1 MAPPTEEVVAASQ
14 GNGDALP
21 KSKRAQRR
29 ENKKLN
35 KQKLKEQEATI
46 AQKLEQVAALEAK
59 RAAEVVEYVAP
70 DDLEVADNHP
80 DIGEFKRIFGAYAT
94 PEELSAERKRVE
106 DDDDDEQPRERKQR
120 PADEEVEG
128 VVEKPP
134 PPKHML
140 SKRAL
145 KAASRLSIAELK
157 QLVPKPDVVEYH
169 DANSHDPKLLVH
181 LKSYRNTV
189 PVPSHWSS
197 KRKYLQNKRG
207 YEKPPFQLPAFI
219 AETGITDIRRAQQD
233 REDAKKAK
241 AKMREKVQ
249 PKTNKIDIDYQVLHD
264 AFFRHQKKP
273 DMTHFGNLYYEGR
286 ELEVKLKAKRPGD
299 LSEELKRALGM
310 TDITSPPPW
319 LYGMQRFG
327 PPPAYPKLKI
337 PGVNCPIPAGARYG
351 FGPGEW
357 GKPPVDEYGR
367 PLYGDVFGT
376 TAAGEAEN
384 ANVDKSL
391 WAVMQNEDIPEADED
406 NEDDNEDG
414 EDDDM
419 ESAMESVSSITSTSS
434 GMETPETLQLR
445 KDAEDTTTE
454 GSSEKGPKSLY
465 TVLEEKKAAVGSALF
480 GSQHTY
486 VVPPSTA
493 QSESEKRVAAAKSK
507 AAGAVNVALNP
518 EDLESLDAVTLK
530 RKYEAQLEAENV
542 SKKVRDDDEDD
553 ARQLKKSKGTAA
565 AKDKKK
571 QQKYKF

>member
-1 MAPPTEEVVAASQ
+1 MALPTGELLAQ
-14 GNGDALP
+14 GNGEP
-21 KSKRAQRR
+21 KSARARRR
-29 ENKKLN
+29 EKSKINKK
-35 KQKLKEQEATI
+35 KLKEQEEFITR
-46 AQKLEQVAALEAK
+46 KLEDEIA
-59 RAAEVVEYVAP
+59 VESKKVEDIEYIAP

-106 DDDDDEQPRERKQR
+106 DDEDDDEQPRERKR
-120 PADEEVEG
+120 APVDEELAGIVER
-128 VVEKPP
+128 VPE
-134 PPKHML
+134 PKNHL
-140 SKRAL
+140 SKRAQ

-157 QLVPKPDVVEYH
+157 QLVAKPDVVEYH

-189 PVPSHWSS
+189 PVPNHWSS

-219 AETGITDIRRAQQD
+219 SETGITDIRKAQQD
-233 REDAKKAK
+233 REEAKKAK
-241 AKMREKVQ
+241 TKMREKMQ
-249 PKTNKIDIDYQVLHD
+249 PKTNKVDIDYQVLRD
-264 AFFRHQKKP
+264 AFFRYQKKP
-273 DMTHFGNLYYEGR
+273 DMSFFGNLYYEGR

-299 LSEELKRALGM
+299 LSDELKRALGM

-319 LYGMQRFG
+319 LFGMQRFG
-327 PPPAYPKLKI
+327 PPPAYPRLKI

-376 TAAGEAEN
+376 TAAGEMEN
-384 ANVDKSL
+384 ANVDKTL
-391 WAVMQNEDIPEADED
+391 WAVMQNDEVPEPDED
-406 NEDDNEDG
+406 HEDDNED

-419 ESAMESVSSITSTSS
+419 ESGMESAASSVTSS
-434 GMETPETLQLR
+434 GVETPETLQLR
-445 KDAEDTTTE
+445 KEAEDTTTE
-454 GSSEKGPKSLY
+454 GSSDKPKTLY
-465 TVLEEKKAAVGSALF
+465 TVLEEKKTAVGSSLF

-486 VVPPSTA
+486 VVPPTTV
-493 QSESEKRVAAAKSK
+493 QSESEKRVAAAKTK
-507 AAGAVNVALNP
+507 ASGAVNVSLNP
-518 EDLESLDAVTLK
+518 EDLENLDAVTLK
-530 RKYEAQLEAENV
+530 RKYEAQLEVENV
-542 SKKVRDDDEDD
+542 SKKVVRDDKEDDDE
-553 ARQLKKSKGTAA
+553 ARQLKKPKGPTAA

>member
-1 MAPPTEEVVAASQ
+1 MALPTGELLAQ
-14 GNGDALP
+14 GNGEP
-21 KSKRAQRR
+21 KSARARRR
-29 ENKKLN
+29 EKSKINKK
-35 KQKLKEQEATI
+35 KLKEQEEFITR
-46 AQKLEQVAALEAK
+46 KLEDEIA
-59 RAAEVVEYVAP
+59 VESKKVEDIEYIAP

-106 DDDDDEQPRERKQR
+106 DDEDDDEQPRERKR
-120 PADEEVEG
+120 APVDEELAGIVER
-128 VVEKPP
+128 VPE
-134 PPKHML
+134 PKNHL
-140 SKRAL
+140 SKRAQ

-157 QLVPKPDVVEYH
+157 QLVAKPDVVEYH

-189 PVPSHWSS
+189 PVPNHWSS

-219 AETGITDIRRAQQD
+219 SETGITDIRKAQQD
-233 REDAKKAK
+233 REEAKKAK
-241 AKMREKVQ
+241 TKMREKMQ
-249 PKTNKIDIDYQVLHD
+249 PKTNKVDIDYQVLHD
-264 AFFRHQKKP
+264 AFFRYQKKP
-273 DMTHFGNLYYEGR
+273 DMSFFGNLYYEGR

-299 LSEELKRALGM
+299 LSDELKRALGM

-319 LYGMQRFG
+319 LFGMQRFG
-327 PPPAYPKLKI
+327 PPPAYPRLKI

-376 TAAGEAEN
+376 TAAGEMEN
-384 ANVDKSL
+384 ANVDKTL
-391 WAVMQNEDIPEADED
+391 WAVMQNDEVPEPDED
-406 NEDDNEDG
+406 HEDDNED

-419 ESAMESVSSITSTSS
+419 ESGMESAASSVTSS
-434 GMETPETLQLR
+434 GVETPETLQLR
-445 KDAEDTTTE
+445 KEAEDTTTE
-454 GSSEKGPKSLY
+454 GSSDKPKTLY
-465 TVLEEKKAAVGSALF
+465 TVLEEKKTAVGSSLF

-486 VVPPSTA
+486 VVPPTTV
-493 QSESEKRVAAAKSK
+493 QSESEKRVAAAKTK
-507 AAGAVNVALNP
+507 ASGAVNVSLNP
-518 EDLESLDAVTLK
+518 EDLENLDAVTLK
-530 RKYEAQLEAENV
+530 RKYEAQLEVENV
-542 SKKVRDDDEDD
+542 SKKVVRDDKEDDDE
-553 ARQLKKSKGTAA
+553 ARQLKKPKGPTAA